1 VQGRAVDFD
10 NPRESP
16 FSNSNAISNHSASS
30 SESSIDTRRI
40 PKHEPSSVPKLELF
54 GLAVPEPDRLSVNV
68 AAGIRDSTATG
79 RNRSASEASTNSIGD
94 FYDAYYRNSIMAQRA
109 SQIQAQGGNGD
120 SSLSTGRKPTPLKLG
135 VSNGLL
141 GEIIKEMPSPA
152 LSPKLVMP
160 ERYPSRV

>member
-1 VQGRAVDFD
+1 VDFD
-10 NPRESP
+10 HPRESP

-30 SESSIDTRRI
+30 SDSSIDTRRV
-40 PKHEPSSVPKLELF
+40 PKREPPRVPKLELF
-54 GLAVPEPDRLSVNV
+54 GLSVPEPDRLSVNV
-68 AAGIRDSTATG
+68 AAAGVRDSTTTG

-109 SQIQAQGGNGD
+109 SQIQAPGVNGD

-141 GEIIKEMPSPA
+141 GEPIKEMPSPA